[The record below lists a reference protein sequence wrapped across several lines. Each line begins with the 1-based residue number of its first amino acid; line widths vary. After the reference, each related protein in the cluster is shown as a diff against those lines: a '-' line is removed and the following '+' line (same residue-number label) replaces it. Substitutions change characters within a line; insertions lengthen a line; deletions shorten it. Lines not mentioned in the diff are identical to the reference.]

1 MKTWQLDSFFLKNI
15 VLPLIFFFVAS
26 LTFLSRYDSSQ
37 ENDLEGFKNQLQ
49 FILSSDESFNYNQ
62 MDLIFNFLEKNKK
75 LIHQDRKNNI
85 NNLKKNINLNK
96 FFENEIEPLKVIQ
109 DKEKNFNIE
118 SLYYKNKEDFYNKF
132 SKHREEIILLKSIN
146 VKKNKI
152 REFKKDLL
160 ENISKIKNDS
170 FVKNN
175 NMYFFYIFII
185 FFLSFILFLFNLKI
199 SLKKYFS
206 NFFFDIINNKS
217 RLYIESDQKKWE
229 IVQKNFFLKKNISE
243 FFIENFKWP
252 FFVVSENQEILF
264 FNTLCYQNI
273 FSSQEITSLQDFF
286 KLNFIDNFYFYK
298 KKYITTSKEYP
309 LMEIHTHN
317 NLTMFTFFS
326 QDYLKEI
333 TLEKDKIFAKDLLK
347 VLRQIQFNK
356 KISAPEY
363 YDTSILEVLE
373 SLKKNI
379 AFSEKHQEKI
389 LHITE
394 KNKFLLKQFEHHL
407 ISFKTSIKELKI
419 TTSFEHSFEFSIKEF
434 LKKNQ
439 EFFNFFKLS
448 FESPVSLSKQIES
461 SFKEFLELKNGNFN
475 DKTRLIV
482 CLSKMEVTFKQQLR
496 ILQAKNFDE
505 KFAQN
510 AEHLNKMEKLL
521 HILAD
526 SRKRKEDLFFQF
538 EQSLLRL
545 NQEISLYEKKQAI
558 NNEVLNS
565 QML

>member
-1 MKTWQLDSFFLKNI
+1 MKTWQLNSFFLKKI
-15 VLPLIFFFVAS
+15 LLPLIFFFV
-26 LTFLSRYDSSQ
+26 LFFIVLSKYDSSQ
-37 ENDLEGFKNQLQ
+37 DNDLDGFKNQLQ

-62 MDLIFNFLEKNKK
+62 IDLVFNFLEKNKK
-75 LIHQDRKNNI
+75 LIQHDKKKNI
-85 NNLKKNINLNK
+85 DNLKKNINLNK
-96 FFENEIEPLKVIQ
+96 FFENEVDPLKVIQ

-118 SLYYKNKEDFYNKF
+118 SLYHKNKEEFYIKF
-132 SKHREEIILLKSIN
+132 SKYKEEITLLKSIN
-146 VKKNKI
+146 NKKNKI
-152 REFKKDLL
+152 KKLKEELL
-160 ENISKIKNDS
+160 GNLFEIKNDS

-175 NMYFFYIFII
+175 NVYFFYIFITFFS
-185 FFLSFILFLFNLKI
+185 FFLVYLFNLKR
-199 SLKKYFS
+199 SLKKSFS
-206 NFFFDIINNKS
+206 SFFFDIINNKS
-217 RLYIESDQKKWE
+217 RLYFENDQKKWE
-229 IVQKNFFLKKNISE
+229 VVQKNVFLKKNISE

-252 FFVVSENQEILF
+252 FFVIGENQEILF
-264 FNTLCYQNI
+264 FNKLCYQNI
-273 FSSQEITSLQDFF
+273 FSFQNVSSLQDFF

-309 LMEIHTHN
+309 VMEIYTHN
-317 NLTMFTFFS
+317 KLTMFTFFS

-363 YDTSILEVLE
+363 YDASILDVLE
-373 SLKKNI
+373 NLKKNI

-389 LHITE
+389 LQITE

-565 QML
+565 QIL